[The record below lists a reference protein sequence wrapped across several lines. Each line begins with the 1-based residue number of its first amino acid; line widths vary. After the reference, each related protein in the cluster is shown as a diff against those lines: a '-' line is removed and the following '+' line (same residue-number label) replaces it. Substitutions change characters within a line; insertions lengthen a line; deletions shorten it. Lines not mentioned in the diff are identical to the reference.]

1 MVLDFSLMDQ
11 VLSSE
16 EMSENASEDRFDSGC
31 VGDRWGTMS
40 RKWKSSNE
48 KLANGVAGGE

>member
-1 MVLDFSLMDQ
+1 MDQ

-48 KLANGVAGGE
+48 KLANGVAGGEYASKP

>member
-1 MVLDFSLMDQ
+1 MDQ

-16 EMSENASEDRFDSGC
+16 EMSENAHDERFESAW

-40 RKWKSSNE
+40 RKLSSSNE
-48 KLANGVAGGE
+48 KLVNGVVGGE